1 MTVAR
6 LLAAAVGAVVA
17 FAGANKVTGRAQWR
31 AAYAAQSVPRAVG
44 EAVPF
49 IELLLGVCLVV
60 LPLNPLVL
68 GATTFLLVVF
78 TVFLTGQ
85 IIGKST
91 VPCACFGARS
101 TRPPSW
107 PDVVRN
113 LVFIAAL
120 SAAAV
125 LA

>member
-6 LLAAAVGAVVA
+6 LLSAAVGAIVA

-31 AAYAAQSVPRAVG
+31 SAYAAQSVPRPVG
-44 EAVPF
+44 ESVPF
-49 IELLLGVCLVV
+49 LELLLGVSLVV
-60 LPLNPLVL
+60 LPLNPVVL

-91 VPCACFGARS
+91 VPCACFGVRS
-101 TRPPSW
+101 MRPPRW
-107 PDVVRN
+107 ADVGRN
-113 LVFIAAL
+113 LVLIAAL
-120 SAAAV
+120 TAAAL